1 MVVHLFGGVRSASCA
16 NYGLQR
22 TPRDNSDNFDPEV
35 ATSVEKNFYVDEN
48 LKSLESHEKLAI
60 SSVVQQR
67 NLLARRGSNL
77 TKWVS
82 NSRSVLKKIP

>member
-1 MVVHLFGGVRSASCA
+1 MGCGQLYCA

-22 TPRDNSDNFDPEV
+22 TPRDNNDNFAPEV
-35 ATSVEKNFYVDEN
+35 ASSVEKNFCVDEN
-48 LKSLESHEKLAI
+48 LKSVESLEKAI

-67 NLLARRGSNL
+67 NLLARSSSNL

-82 NSRSVLKKIP
+82 NSRCVLKNIP

>member
-1 MVVHLFGGVRSASCA
+1 MAVHLFSGVRSASCV

-22 TPRDNSDNFDPEV
+22 TPRGNSDNFDPKV
-35 ATSVEKNFYVDEN
+35 ARSVEKNFYVDEN
-48 LKSLESHEKLAI
+48 LMSVESHEKAI

-67 NLLARRGSNL
+67 NLLARRGSTL